1 MNAGWLKPAG
11 VPNSPMRRLILCADD
26 FALTTGISRAILALI
41 EAGRLSATGAM
52 TNRPAFAGFARELA
66 NVGERADI
74 GVHLN
79 LTCGAPMGPM
89 PLLCPTGA
97 FPPLS
102 RVMRAAL
109 GPQAVRAEIALEIRR
124 QLDAFETHAGRAP
137 DFIDGHQHVHAMPG
151 VRWLLLAEATARYAR
166 GAVALRN
173 PSDRLAAILARG
185 VAAGKALT
193 VAGLAFGFA
202 RQARSLG
209 YPLNDSFAGF
219 SPFDPGRD
227 FGRDFGRFLTAARSR
242 HLVMVHPGV
251 EDDAELAGLDPVTA
265 TRPMERDFLASQAM
279 PDIVAGFGLRLGRFA
294 DAQAAG

>member
-11 VPNSPMRRLILCADD
+11 APVIPMRRLILCADD
-26 FALTTGISRAILALI
+26 FALTTGISRAILSLI

-52 TNRPAFAGFARELA
+52 TNRPAFAAFARELA
-66 NVGERADI
+66 GAGRQADI

-79 LTCGAPMGPM
+79 LTCGAPLGPM

-97 FPPLS
+97 FPPLG

-109 GPQAVRAEIALEIRR
+109 GPDAVRAEIALEIRR

-151 VRWLLLAEATARYAR
+151 VRRLLLADVTRRYRR
-166 GAVALRN
+166 GAVALRD
-173 PSDRLAAILARG
+173 PSDRLSAILARG

-193 VAGLAFGFA
+193 VAGLAFGFG
-202 RQARSLG
+202 REARSLG
-209 YPLNDSFAGF
+209 CLVNGSFAGF
-219 SPFDPGRD
+219 SPFDPSRD
-227 FGRDFGRFLTAARSR
+227 FGQDFGRFLTAAREP

-251 EDDAELAGLDPVTA
+251 ADDAELAGLDPVTA
-265 TRPMERDFLASQAM
+265 TRPLESDFLASPAM
-279 PDIVAGFGLRLGRFA
+279 PEIVAGFGLRLGRF
-294 DAQAAG
+294 GEGRV